1 MMGAADKSMEG
12 VWRKTGCVLCAQNCG
27 LEVLVVDDR
36 IVKSRPDRD
45 NPRSQGYCCR
55 KGLKVAHHQH
65 HAQRLTQPL
74 KRTSAG
80 FAPISWERAIAEIA
94 ERLRGLLER
103 HGPRCLAYMGGGG
116 QGCHL
121 EAAYGVR
128 LLRGLGSHYHY
139 SALGQELT
147 GHFWAGGRFLG
158 RQYLGA
164 IPDEHHAELLLG
176 LGWNGWMSHQMPQA
190 RRVLDA
196 IAKDPER
203 LLVIIDPRRS
213 ETARRADLHLALR
226 PGTDALLLK
235 AMIAIILNEG
245 WQDQAYLDAH
255 VSGWDQARGWFAG
268 FDAAAALEV
277 CGLKTAEVV
286 DLCRLLTTRRWAMH
300 PDLGVFMNRH
310 STAVSYLYYLL
321 MTICGAIG
329 RPGGNVIPGY
339 LMPLGAHSDERDP
352 RTWRTVATG
361 FPAIMGVYPPNVM
374 PEEIESG
381 RPDRLRAVICGQSNP
396 LRSYA
401 DTSAYERAFG
411 KLELL
416 VTCELA
422 LTETAAL
429 SHYVLPCRS
438 AYESWDTTFFT
449 WTWPG
454 VFMQLRRPVV
464 RPAGEQ
470 LEAAQIFA
478 RLGRALGLAPE
489 IPDSLRQAAQGN
501 RPGFGMALMSYAQAQ
516 PAAQAM
522 MPFVLAQTLGES
534 LGSANLAAL
543 WGLLMTAPKEFRANA
558 ARAGFAPGPLQGEAI
573 FQALLDHPEG
583 VWIGQADPAD
593 NLGGL
598 RTQDK
603 RINVAVPEMAEWLA
617 GIEPAA
623 EARALAGDGQFPLVL
638 NAGRHMDY
646 NANTLMR
653 DPAWNQGKRACT
665 VAMNP
670 ADASGLGLADGQRVR
685 VTTTAGSEQGELEL
699 SDQVRSGTVLIPHGF
714 GLEYEGK
721 VHGLNVNRLTSARH
735 RDPLAG
741 TPLHR
746 FVPCRVEAA

>member
-1 MMGAADKSMEG
+1 MAATTDTKGGA
-12 VWRKTGCVLCAQNCG
+12 WHKTGCVLCAQNCG
-27 LEVLVVDDR
+27 LEVLVEGNR
-36 IVKSRPDRD
+36 IVKSRPDKD

-55 KGLKVAHHQH
+55 KGLNVAHHQH
-65 HAQRLTQPL
+65 HAQRLTHPL
-74 KRTSAG
+74 KRTAVG
-80 FAPISWERAIAEIA
+80 FERISWEQAIAEIA
-94 ERLRGLLER
+94 ERLRGLLGE
-103 HGPRCLAYMGGGG
+103 HGPRALAYMGGGG

-128 LLRGLGSHYHY
+128 LLRGLGSRYHY
-139 SALGQELT
+139 TALGQELT

-158 RQYLGA
+158 RQYLGT
-164 IPDEHHAELLLG
+164 IPDEHHTELLLG

-190 RRVLDA
+190 RLVLDK
-196 IAKDPER
+196 IAKDPEK

-213 ETARRADLHLALR
+213 ETARRANIHLALR
-226 PGTDALLLK
+226 PGSDGLLLK
-235 AMIAIILNEG
+235 AMIAIIVREG

-255 VSGWDQARGWFAG
+255 VSGWEQVRGWFTG
-268 FDAAAALEV
+268 FDVAAAVEV
-277 CGLKTAEVV
+277 CGLTMDEVV
-286 DLCRLLTTRRWAMH
+286 SLCRLLTSKRWSMH

-321 MTICGAIG
+321 MTICGTIG

-352 RTWRTVATG
+352 KAWRTAATG
-361 FPAIMGVYPPNVM
+361 FPAITGVFPPNVM
-374 PEEIESG
+374 PEEILSG

-401 DTSAYERAFG
+401 DTSAYERAFA
-411 KLELL
+411 KLDLL

-422 LTETAAL
+422 MTETAAL

-438 AYESWDTTFFT
+438 GYESWDTTFFT

-464 RPAGEQ
+464 EPEGEP

-478 RLGRALGLAPE
+478 RLSQALGLVPE
-489 IPDSLRQAAQGN
+489 IPESLRQAALGN
-501 RPGFGMALMSYAQAQ
+501 RLGFGLALMQYAQAE
-516 PAAQAM
+516 PKAQAM

-543 WGLLMTAPKEFRANA
+543 WGLLMTAPKEFRKSA
-558 ARAGFAPGPLQGEAI
+558 ARAGFASGPVQGEAV

-583 VWIGQADPAD
+583 VWIGQADPQD
-593 NLGGL
+593 NLGVL
-598 RTQDK
+598 RTEDK
-603 RINVAVPEMAEWLA
+603 RINVLVPEMAEWVA

-623 EARALAGDGQFPLVL
+623 EAKALAGEPEFPLVL

-670 ADASGLGLADGQRVR
+670 ADALGLGLADGQAVR
-685 VTTTAGSEQGELEL
+685 VTTRAGAEVGELEA
-699 SDQVRSGTVLIPHGF
+699 SDEVRPGTVLIPHGF
-714 GLEYEGK
+714 GLEFAGK
-721 VHGLNVNRLTSARH
+721 VHGVNVNRLTSASH